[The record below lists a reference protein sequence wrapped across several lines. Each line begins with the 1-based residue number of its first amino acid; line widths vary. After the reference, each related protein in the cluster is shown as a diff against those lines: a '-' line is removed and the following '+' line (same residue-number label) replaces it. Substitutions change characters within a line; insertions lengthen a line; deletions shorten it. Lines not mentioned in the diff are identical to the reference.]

1 MTKMEKVYELLKK
14 SYPDAKCGLNYGSPF
29 QLLVSTM
36 LSAQATDKSVN
47 AVTEDLYKEYP
58 DMESF
63 LKLTQEEI
71 EEKIKKIGISK
82 NKSKNIYNM
91 VRVLKEKYDGE
102 VPRNMGDL
110 MSLPG
115 VGRKTASV
123 VLVEAF
129 NIPAFPVD
137 THVYRLARRIGLS
150 RGTTADKVSDEL
162 MTKLPKYKWHLMHH
176 LLITHGRQTCIA
188 QNPKCEIC
196 SVKNLCN
203 YYKSESKNNL
213 SSTDSK
219 ESQN

>member
-1 MTKMEKVYELLKK
+1 MTKAEKVYELLKV
-14 SYPDAKCGLNYGSPF
+14 SYPDARCRLDYGSPF

-47 AVTEDLYKEYP
+47 AVTKDLYKEYP
-58 DMESF
+58 DLESF

-71 EEKIKKIGISK
+71 EEKIRKIGLYK

-91 VRVLKEKYDGE
+91 CRELKERYNAE
-102 VPRNMGDL
+102 VPKDMESL
-110 MSLPG
+110 MSLSG

-137 THVYRLARRIGLS
+137 THVFRLTRRIGLVS
-150 RGTTADKVSDEL
+150 GSNADKVSDEM

-176 LLITHGRQTCIA
+176 LLITHGRETCTA
-188 QNPKCEIC
+188 QNPKCQMCSISHIC
-196 SVKNLCN
+196 DYNQKCN
-203 YYKSESKNNL
+203 A
-213 SSTDSK
+213 K
-219 ESQN
+219 ER

>member
-1 MTKMEKVYELLKK
+1 MTKTGRVYELLKET
-14 SYPDAKCGLNYGSPF
+14 YPEAKCGLNYGSPF

-47 AVTEDLYKEYP
+47 AVTGELYKEYP
-58 DMESF
+58 DLNSF
-63 LKLTQEEI
+63 LKLSQEEI
-71 EEKIKKIGISK
+71 EKKIKKIGIYK

-91 VRVLKEKYDGE
+91 IRVLDEKFNGE
-102 VPRNMGDL
+102 VPQNMEDL

-150 RGTTADKVSDEL
+150 DGTTADKVSDEL
-162 MTKLPKYKWHLMHH
+162 MTKLPK
-176 LLITHGRQTCIA
+176 IGRASCR
-188 QNPKCEIC
+188 ER
-196 SVKNLCN
+196 V
-203 YYKSESKNNL
+203 
-213 SSTDSK
+213 
-219 ESQN
+219 